1 VASVHFD
8 REYEG
13 QLEEVRDG
21 LLRMAGVVEQMIV
34 DSVRSALTQD
44 RVLARET
51 IERDAIVNRL
61 EVESDEHCLV
71 ILARRQPMA
80 GDLRFVTLALKMVTD
95 LERIGDLAVNIAERA
110 IDLADHPHQPWP
122 WDKIETLAR
131 VVRTMIRDAIQAFV
145 DKDPVKAHEV
155 IDRDEQADELYWSIF
170 RSALEVMRKLPD
182 TVHDG
187 VHFQSI
193 AKFLERMGDH
203 STNLA
208 EQVIF
213 MIKGKDIRH
222 SARKKTDPLLP

>member
-1 VASVHFD
+1 VPSVHTD

-13 QLEEVRDG
+13 QLEEVREG

-44 RVLARET
+44 RTLARDT
-51 IERDAIVNRL
+51 IERDATVNRL
-61 EVESDEHCLV
+61 ECESDEHCLL

-110 IDLADHPHQPWP
+110 IDLAEHSEQPWP
-122 WDKIETLAR
+122 WDKIENLAR
-131 VVRTMIRDAIQAFV
+131 MIRSMIRDAIGAFV
-145 DKDPVKAHEV
+145 DKDPAKAQDV
-155 IDRDEQADELYWSIF
+155 IARDEQADELYWSIF
-170 RSALEVMRKLPD
+170 RSALEVMRKRPD
-182 TVHDG
+182 SIHDG

-193 AKFLERMGDH
+193 AKNLERMGDH
-203 STNLA
+203 ATNLA

-213 MIKGKDIRH
+213 LVKGKDIRH
-222 SARKKTDPLLP
+222 AAKKRK

>member
-13 QLEEVRDG
+13 QLEEVREG

-34 DSVRSALTQD
+34 DSVRSALMQD
-44 RVLARET
+44 RELARET

-61 EVESDEHCLV
+61 EVTSDEHCLV

-95 LERIGDLAVNIAERA
+95 LERIGDLAVNVAERA
-110 IDLADHPHQPWP
+110 IDLADRPQQAWP
-122 WDKIETLAR
+122 WDKLENLAR

-145 DKDPVKAHEV
+145 DKDAAKAHEV
-155 IDRDEQADELYWSIF
+155 IERDEQADELYLSIF
-170 RSALEVMRKLPD
+170 RNALDVMRKVPD
-182 TVHDG
+182 SVHDG

-213 MIKGKDIRH
+213 MVKGKDIRH
-222 SARKKTDPLLP
+222 SARKKTDALLP

>member
-1 VASVHFD
+1 MASVHLD

-13 QLEEVRDG
+13 QLQEVREG

-34 DSVRSALTQD
+34 DSVKSALTQD
-44 RVLARET
+44 RNLARET
-51 IERDAIVNRL
+51 IDRDAIVNRL

-110 IDLADHPHQPWP
+110 LDLADHSQQSWP
-122 WDKIETLAR
+122 WDKIESLAR
-131 VVRTMIRDAIQAFV
+131 MVRAMIRDAIQAFV
-145 DKDPVKAHEV
+145 DRDATKAHDV
-155 IDRDEQADELYWSIF
+155 IARDAQVDELYWGIF
-170 RSALEVMRKLPD
+170 RSALEVMRKVPD
-182 TVHDG
+182 SVHDG

-222 SARKKTDPLLP
+222 ATKKKGDPLAP